1 MKPTMDL
8 SGTKAAEWTG
18 SRLCGGILEP
28 TGVVCGSASSGPMS
42 VWAPGADLQM
52 VTHGWIDPK
61 GRIVARM
68 QWRRLLLAFIL
79 GAIAGV
85 ACVAAFGCSSAYYT
99 DGESVA
105 YGTDVYTQ
113 RRFAGSV
120 RTPKGLT
127 FEGEASRRVDAEGIT
142 ATGQAVRDV
151 IDSALGKA
159 VAGGQIKADLA
170 LKLRE
175 LAMEEVRLRA
185 TPKEPKPAEKA
196 GSR

>member
-1 MKPTMDL
+1 MKPTLDL
-8 SGTKAAEWTG
+8 SGEL
-18 SRLCGGILEP
+18 REL
-28 TGVVCGSASSGPMS
+28 V
-42 VWAPGADLQM
+42 ADLNRA
-52 VTHGWIDPK
+52 W
-61 GRIVARM
+61 
-68 QWRRLLLAFIL
+68 WRRLLIAFVL
-79 GAIAGV
+79 GAVAGI
-85 ACVAAFGCSSAYYT
+85 ACVAAVGCSSAYYT

-113 RRFAGSV
+113 RRFAGAV
-120 RTPKGLT
+120 KTPKGLS
-127 FEGEASRRVDAEGIT
+127 FEGEASRRVDAEGIA
-142 ATGQAVRDV
+142 ATGAAVRDV

-185 TPKEPKPAEKA
+185 TPKEVKPVEKA

>member
-1 MKPTMDL
+1 M
-8 SGTKAAEWTG
+8 
-18 SRLCGGILEP
+18 RNILAFVA
-28 TGVVCGSASSGPMS
+28 GAVCG
-42 VWAPGADLQM
+42 
-52 VTHGWIDPK
+52 
-61 GRIVARM
+61 
-68 QWRRLLLAFIL
+68 
-79 GAIAGV
+79 
-85 ACVAAFGCSSAYYT
+85 VAAVSLVACSSAYYT

-120 RTPKGLT
+120 KTPKGLT

-142 ATGQAVRDV
+142 ATGAAVRDV
-151 IDSALGKA
+151 IDAALGKA

-175 LAMEEVRLRA
+175 LAMDEVRLRA
-185 TPKEPKPAEKA
+185 AAKEPKPVEKA